1 MEEEGMGVGAGLFLC
16 FHLIHKGR
24 GEGGHGSGLIPS
36 FLFISFCLVVSLQ
49 SWLLSPQLARPLS
62 TQPLPPLRSG
72 GLPGSQVGPACVVEF
87 VEPGLPALC
96 PRPASPPRCG
106 DCLGVGSSVPAA
118 TPAAELAL
126 VLWSNHWDP
135 RLCVSFSPP
144 CTQHPTPPHPRLVR
158 LRLHPLCPWGNPT
171 RTL

>member
-49 SWLLSPQLARPLS
+49 SWLPSPQLARPLS

-72 GLPGSQVGPACVVEF
+72 GLPGSQVGPSCVVEF
-87 VEPGLPALC
+87 VDPACLPCAPAL
-96 PRPASPPRCG
+96 RPHPAVGTALGWGLQYLLRHQQQSWRWFSGLTTGTPGCASPSAP
-106 DCLGVGSSVPAA
+106 PA
-118 TPAAELAL
+118 P
-126 VLWSNHWDP
+126 N
-135 RLCVSFSPP
+135 
-144 CTQHPTPPHPRLVR
+144 TPPHPWLVR